1 MILITGA
8 AGKTGQAII
17 KSLVA
22 RGQHVRG
29 LVRSEEQGKELDQ
42 VGVSDTVVG
51 DMGAVAALEKA
62 VKGVRAVYHICPNM
76 HPRELYIGKN
86 MVQAARSAG
95 VELFVYH
102 SVLHPQ
108 VEAMPHHWQKMRV
121 EEMLFTSGLSYTILQ
136 PAAYMQNVLAN
147 WDRVVTKGVYAIPYS
162 TEAKMSMVDLQDVAE
177 VASAVLTEPGHAGAV
192 YELCG
197 PEIHTHAQIAP
208 IIAAF
213 LERDVKAVE
222 IPFERW
228 ERQARAAGLSDYA
241 VNTLVAMFRY
251 YDQFGFWGNGQV
263 LGWLLGRS
271 PTTFEQFLRRIL
283 S

>member
-29 LVRSEEQGKELDQ
+29 LVRSEEQGKELEQ

-62 VKGVRAVYHICPNM
+62 VKGARAVYHICPNM

-121 EEMLFTSGLSYTILQ
+121 EEMLFTSGLSYTVLQ

-147 WDRVVTKGVYAIPYS
+147 WDRVVTEGIYANPYS

-177 VASAVLTEPGHAGAV
+177 VASTVLTEAGHAGAV

-197 PEIHTHAQIAP
+197 AEIHTHAQIAQ
-208 IIAAF
+208 IIAAY

-228 ERQARAAGLSDYA
+228 DGNIISFKICTRRQQNIRIPG
-241 VNTLVAMFRY
+241 R
-251 YDQFGFWGNGQV
+251 WGEKLILTNDEIDFFKCFNA
-263 LGWLLGRS
+263 LI
-271 PTTFEQFLRRIL
+271 RIL
-283 S
+283 PLV